1 MLCFGQLQ
9 RDVGEMSSELVIAVL
24 IGLGIGAG
32 ILALTFAL
40 MRRARRGEGNEPVK
54 VNEPVK
60 QVIST
65 VVAEATFDL
74 GEFIISPIEA
84 NEGETVSISFRVTN
98 VGNTRG
104 VYKAELR
111 INGVEIC
118 KLDIDLA
125 PGQTELATFAV
136 AENIAGEYK
145 VEVDGLEGTF
155 FISPAKLSVTA
166 IDIDPRRAKEG
177 GHVSITAEVT
187 NGGGTTGAE
196 KLEVKLRDDVLVSEQ
211 VSVAPGGCEK
221 VNVTLT
227 NLKPGIYEVRMGD
240 LRNTFMVEM
249 SDYIEPI

>member
-1 MLCFGQLQ
+1 LEQPQLALWK
-9 RDVGEMSSELVIAVL
+9 MSSELIIATL
-24 IGLGIGAG
+24 IGLGIGAA
-32 ILALTFAL
+32 ILGLTFVV
-40 MRRARRGEGNEPVK
+40 MRRVRRGEGVEPVE
-54 VNEPVK
+54 VDVPVK
-60 QVIST
+60 QVVST

-74 GEFIISPIEA
+74 GEFVISPIEA
-84 NEGETVSISFRVTN
+84 REGETVSISFRVTN

-111 INGVEIC
+111 INGVGVC

-136 AENIAGEYK
+136 AENNAGEYK

-155 FISPAKLSVTA
+155 FISPAKLSVNA

-187 NGGGTTGAE
+187 NCGGTTGTE
-196 KLEVKLRDDVLVSEQ
+196 RLEVKLRDEVLFLEEVT
-211 VSVAPGGCEK
+211 VAAGATEK
-221 VNVTLT
+221 ANVTLT

-240 LRNTFMVEM
+240 YRTTLMVEM

>member
-1 MLCFGQLQ
+1 MN
-9 RDVGEMSSELVIAVL
+9 SELVIAIL
-24 IGLGIGAG
+24 IGLGIGAA
-32 ILALTFAL
+32 ILGLTL
-40 MRRARRGEGNEPVK
+40 VILRRRRRGEGVEPVK
-54 VNEPVK
+54 VDGPVR

-65 VVAEATFDL
+65 VVAEATFEL

-111 INGVEIC
+111 ISGVEVC

-136 AENIAGEYK
+136 AENCAGEYK

-155 FISPAKLSVTA
+155 FISPAKLSVSA

-177 GHVSITAEVT
+177 GNVSITVEVAN
-187 NGGGTTGAE
+187 NGGSTGAE
-196 KLEVKLRDDVLVSEQ
+196 KLEVRLRDEVLVSEE
-211 VSVAPGGCEK
+211 VIVAPGACEK

-227 NLKPGIYEVRMGD
+227 NLRPGICEVRMGD
-240 LRNTFMVEM
+240 FRTTFMVEM

>member
-1 MLCFGQLQ
+1 MGQQQ
-9 RDVGEMSSELVIAVL
+9 RDLVEMNSELIIAIL

-32 ILALTFAL
+32 ILAIIFAV
-40 MRRARRGEGNEPVK
+40 MRQARRGEGDKPVK
-54 VNEPVK
+54 VDEPVK
-60 QVIST
+60 QVITT

-84 NEGETVSISFRVTN
+84 REGETVSISFRVTN

-104 VYKAELR
+104 VYKAGLR
-111 INGVEIC
+111 INDVEVC

-136 AENIAGEYK
+136 AENSAGEYK
-145 VEVDGLEGTF
+145 VEVGGLEGTF
-155 FISPAKLSVTA
+155 FISPAKLSVSA

-187 NGGGTTGAE
+187 NGGGSTGAE
-196 KLEVKLRDDVLVSEQ
+196 KLEVRLRDEILVSEE
-211 VSVAPGGCEK
+211 VTVTPRAAEK

-227 NLKPGIYEVRMGD
+227 NLRPGIYEVSMGD
-240 LRNTFMVEM
+240 LRTTFMVEM
-249 SDYIEPI
+249 SDYIEPM